1 MRVSLS
7 VPQAGRQTDITYT
20 MFQMEARPRARV
32 GWGHVN
38 SKVPSPLSR
47 GTNETTSVS
56 FSSAE
61 MHLYGKYDFGEGGP
75 KLKKG
80 LRELFGIGVR
90 VLHANFGPK
99 RFSRGFGI
107 VTTHAHR

>member
-1 MRVSLS
+1 
-7 VPQAGRQTDITYT
+7 
-20 MFQMEARPRARV
+20 MEKTIL
-32 GWGHVN
+32 G
-38 SKVPSPLSR
+38 L
-47 GTNETTSVS
+47 E
-56 FSSAE
+56 
-61 MHLYGKYDFGEGGP
+61 GEGGA
-75 KLKKG
+75 KSKKG